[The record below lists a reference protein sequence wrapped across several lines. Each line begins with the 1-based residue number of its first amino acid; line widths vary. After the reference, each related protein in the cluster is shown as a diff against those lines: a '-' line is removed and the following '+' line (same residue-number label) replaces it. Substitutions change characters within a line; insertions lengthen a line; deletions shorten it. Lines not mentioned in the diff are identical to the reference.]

1 MSDNRDIIVKPIVS
15 EKSYELLEQNVY
27 TFEVNPDATKPQ
39 IRNAVES
46 IFGVRV
52 LKVNTLK
59 NK

>member
-39 IRNAVES
+39 IRNAVED

-52 LKVNTLK
+52 LKVNT
-59 NK
+59 